1 MALQSPMLL
10 AAAAGSSGLEDIDAG
25 LMAAAALTLP
35 DFSRTQPEGLLCMPT
50 QHGAAEAPQRKGASS
65 RLQPLITR
73 AITLGAWGLQ
83 ADGSSGL
90 PDHKASAGHQSK
102 GAVLEEQQQAKG
114 PSEQQD
120 GSSDSGKE
128 SEGASE
134 GEGPGGHA
142 AGSTRLR
149 SALDSRPHSL
159 EEAAR
164 LFMQRISARRVLQV
178 SNSAALRLQA
188 VHAAMKAIL
197 VRHAMSHSLEGLFV
211 LHITDWHRVQAGL
224 RPESCT

>member
-10 AAAAGSSGLEDIDAG
+10 AAAAGSSGLEDSDAG

-35 DFSRTQPEGLLCMPT
+35 DFSRTQPKGLPCVPT
-50 QHGAAEAPQRKGASS
+50 QHGAAEAPQQKSASS

-73 AITLGAWGLQ
+73 AITLGAWGLK
-83 ADGSSGL
+83 ANGSSGL
-90 PDHKASAGHQSK
+90 PDQKASAGIQSNR
-102 GAVLEEQQQAKG
+102 AVLEQQQAKEE
-114 PSEQQD
+114 PEQQD

-149 SALDSRPHSL
+149 LALDSRPHSL

-178 SNSAALRLQA
+178 SNSAALRLHA
-188 VHAAMKAIL
+188 VHAA
-197 VRHAMSHSLEGLFV
+197 VRA
-211 LHITDWHRVQAGL
+211 
-224 RPESCT
+224 P